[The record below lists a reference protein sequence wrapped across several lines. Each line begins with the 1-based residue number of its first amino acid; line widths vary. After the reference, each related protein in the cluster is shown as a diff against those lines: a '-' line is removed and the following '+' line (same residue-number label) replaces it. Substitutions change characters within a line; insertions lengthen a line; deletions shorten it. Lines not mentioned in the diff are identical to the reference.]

1 MKTILMAAMAL
12 VLMGD
17 VAFGAAAT
25 PLTGGPKVT
34 AAQKAE
40 FSKLCLK
47 NSGDNTTLCTCKE
60 KLLDKLVDEAFMTLV
75 LATMNGKT
83 LPVEDSKNY
92 AVYISQSNK
101 VCAPGM

>member
-1 MKTILMAAMAL
+1 MKTFLMAAVAL

-25 PLTGGPKVT
+25 PLTGGPKPT

-40 FSKLCLK
+40 FTTLCLK
-47 NSGDNTTLCTCKE
+47 NSGNNQTLCTCKA

-75 LATMNGKT
+75 LATMKGRT

-92 AVYISQSNK
+92 AIYISQSNK